1 MKETMADRIKRLR
14 IEAGMTQEELAEHLG
29 TQKAII
35 SKYES
40 GRVSNLKRET
50 IKKMADIFNVTP
62 SYLMCFEDELPAK
75 NIGNVSYPA
84 AHAIPILG
92 TICAGDGVYA
102 DQNFDGFFFVDN
114 SIRADCCLHVHG
126 DSMVD
131 AGIHDGDIAFLK
143 QDVVI
148 EDGDICGVVLKNT
161 NEAVLKKLYRA
172 DGGLILQPCN
182 AEYKPIIADPN
193 DVQIVGEMVGVYR
206 KVK

>member
-62 SYLMCFEDELPAK
+62 SYLMCFENELPAK

-84 AHAIPILG
+84 THAIPILG
-92 TICAGDGVYA
+92 TVCAGDGVYA

-131 AGIHDGDIAFLK
+131 AGI
-143 QDVVI
+143 V
-148 EDGDICGVVLKNT
+148 DGDICGVVLKNT